1 VDVLERAVL
10 QVRELART
18 MADLAGDTRA
28 SGPEPEWLAPSALG
42 SALAD
47 LLSGLAR
54 AVSAVMDLADEVPGA
69 ASARAQA
76 LATIAQRRGVVEQA
90 ARRQTP
96 ALTVESWMRLGALL
110 AVADRMR
117 ADLAASGTARA
128 PE

>member
-1 VDVLERAVL
+1 VDVLEHTVL

-18 MADLAGDTRA
+18 MADLVGDTRA
-28 SGPEPEWLAPSALG
+28 SAPEAEWLAPSALG

-47 LLSGLAR
+47 LLSGLAQ
-54 AVSAVMDLADEVPGA
+54 AVSAVTDVADEVPGA

-76 LATIAQRRGVVEQA
+76 LATIAQRRRVVERA

-96 ALTVESWMRLGALL
+96 TLTVESWMRLGALL

-117 ADLAASGTARA
+117 TDLAAAGTERA

>member
-1 VDVLERAVL
+1 
-10 QVRELART
+10 
-18 MADLAGDTRA
+18 MADLVGDTCA
-28 SGPEPEWLAPSALG
+28 PAPEPEWLVPSALG

-47 LLSGLAR
+47 LLSGLAQ
-54 AVSAVMDLADEVPGA
+54 AVSAVTDVADEVPGA

-76 LATIAQRRGVVEQA
+76 LATIAQQRRVVERA

-117 ADLAASGTARA
+117 TDLEAVGTERA